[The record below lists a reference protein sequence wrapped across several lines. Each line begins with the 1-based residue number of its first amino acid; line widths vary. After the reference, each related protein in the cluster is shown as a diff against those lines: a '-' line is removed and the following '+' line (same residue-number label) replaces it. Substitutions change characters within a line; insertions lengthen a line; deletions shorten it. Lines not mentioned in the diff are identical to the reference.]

1 MKKILVVDDETN
13 IRNLIKKIL
22 SDEFEVD
29 TAANGLEALKLL
41 KNKEF
46 DLMILDINMPQMD
59 GVELMKKLKKH
70 NVSIPIV
77 VISVFSDPEKL
88 IETFKLGATDFI
100 VKPFSPDQILDTVNR
115 IINYSQK
122 KEEDTTDMIKETKR
136 LISAGEIVKSREKVL
151 ELFKFLPSSP
161 IPHFLYGLILEKEG
175 KLKEAKKHFQVS
187 LILDPSYDPA
197 KKKLKGIGG

>member
-100 VKPFSPDQILDTVNR
+100 VKPFSP
-115 IINYSQK
+115 
-122 KEEDTTDMIKETKR
+122 
-136 LISAGEIVKSREKVL
+136 
-151 ELFKFLPSSP
+151 
-161 IPHFLYGLILEKEG
+161 
-175 KLKEAKKHFQVS
+175 
-187 LILDPSYDPA
+187 
-197 KKKLKGIGG
+197 